1 MYNYCCRLHV
11 DKNEKKCLYLPK
23 FILNKVL
30 SKRKPPIFRLAFLTF
45 GWNFRPY
52 IFIFPILAFICDN
65 LYVTSRSKEMRKQMI
80 SHKQEKEKFECINDI
95 HPCIRIVS
103 FISLYIYKMSTNSG
117 QLSRLPEKNRIS
129 WSVERKGDQIET
141 IKNWNT

>member
-1 MYNYCCRLHV
+1 MPLPSQVYSKQSAKQKEATYISSSFFNLWLEFPPLHIHF
-11 DKNEKKCLYLPK
+11 PH
-23 FILNKVL
+23 L
-30 SKRKPPIFRLAFLTF
+30 SIHLWQFF
-45 GWNFRPY
+45 
-52 IFIFPILAFICDN
+52 
-65 LYVTSRSKEMRKQMI
+65 VTSRSKEMRKQMI